1 MDLAAGGGAGLMEE
15 RHTSNF
21 HISNNGRFSREVDPD
36 SAYLIAGCT
45 VPLPLLPLPLV
56 GVVALGPWALPGL
69 WGRDPTIRPVFG
81 SIRNLLRIKR
91 ENYGMCLFQ
100 I

>member
-1 MDLAAGGGAGLMEE
+1 MADNQMMLTKDL
-15 RHTSNF
+15 
-21 HISNNGRFSREVDPD
+21 I
-36 SAYLIAGCT
+36 YLIAGCT